1 MASRIFP
8 QTPRTAGTKRPDDFI
23 EIELDGRKYLA
34 HDLAIL
40 YVTGQWPT
48 GEVEHINGNRA
59 DNRYANLRVTDR
71 PFNIDAA

>member
-1 MASRIFP
+1 MASRIFSRIG
-8 QTPRTAGTKRPDDFI
+8 TPAGTQRPDGFI
-23 EIELDGRKYLA
+23 EIEIDGRNYLA

-59 DNRYANLRVTDR
+59 DNRFANLRVTDR